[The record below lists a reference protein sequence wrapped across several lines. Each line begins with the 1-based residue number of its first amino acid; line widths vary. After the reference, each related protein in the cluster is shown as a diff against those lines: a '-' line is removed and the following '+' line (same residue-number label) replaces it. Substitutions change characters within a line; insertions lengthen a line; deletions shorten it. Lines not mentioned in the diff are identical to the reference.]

1 MGKKVQLTKYEI
13 KEKKLQAIPLL
24 ADTNK
29 SYTQV
34 AQELGI
40 HRNTLLEWRKDT
52 EFLKAVNDYAIGML
66 SEASVK
72 AAQTMMDLLKAKS
85 ELVRFQAAKEI
96 LDKNELTQKDKLLL
110 KKLEKEI
117 DRGDEST
124 TETNLADAL
133 IKLAGGNSDT

>member
-96 LDKNELTQKDKLLL
+96 LDKNELTQKDKLQL
-110 KKLEKEI
+110 KKMEKELSN
-117 DRGDEST
+117 DQSQEDK
-124 TETNLADAL
+124 
-133 IKLAGGNSDT
+133 IKELQNAITDVIKHE

>member
-96 LDKNELTQKDKLLL
+96 LDKNELTQKDKLQL

-117 DRGDEST
+117 DGKEET
-124 TETNLADAL
+124 TAENNLANAL
-133 IKLAGGNSDT
+133 IKIAGGQHEL